1 MPHIPRENHHSM
13 YVLHKIASPAIK
25 ICIVMQ

>member
-13 YVLHKIASPAIK
+13 YVLHKIASAAIK